1 MVLQIDDWVFQIDL
15 EKTKEHSSFVSSEHC
30 TCGYC
35 ENYYRSVSIV
45 YPELKPFLSQF
56 GIQIDGP
63 SEMYP
68 IEPTLY
74 LAGYRVF
81 GGILTY
87 GNSPIMVAGVPVA
100 AEPVDDAHFMLE
112 VGEMPLPWVLSEDM
126 NEVISPA
133 NEPEF
138 LEKMYRKLMLRSGGT
153 SPICS

>member
-1 MVLQIDDWVFQIDL
+1 MVLQIEDWFFEIDFDR
-15 EKTKEHSSFVSSEHC
+15 TTEHSSFVSSEHC

-35 ENYYRSVSIV
+35 ENYYRSVNLV
-45 YPELKPFLSQF
+45 YPDLKAFLLRF
-56 GIQIDGP
+56 GVRIDGP

-81 GGILTY
+81 GRILQF
-87 GNSPIMVAGVPVA
+87 GNGPVMVSGVPVMP
-100 AEPVDDAHFMLE
+100 EPMDDAHFMLE
-112 VGEMPLPWVLSEDM
+112 VGEMPLPWVMAEDM

-138 LEKMYRKLMLRSGGT
+138 LERMYRKILLRHADQG
-153 SPICS
+153 PVCS

>member
-1 MVLQIDDWVFQIDL
+1 MILQIDDWKFQVDL
-15 EKTKEHSSFVSSEHC
+15 ERTKEHSSFVSSEHC

-35 ENYYRSVSIV
+35 ENFYRAAGLT
-45 YPELKPFLSQF
+45 YPGLKPFLARF
-56 GIQIDGP
+56 GIVMDGP

-81 GGILTY
+81 GRILQFGNGPMMVDGI
-87 GNSPIMVAGVPVA
+87 PVT
-100 AEPVDDAHFMLE
+100 AEPVDEVHFMLE
-112 VGEMPLPWVLSEDM
+112 VGEMPLPWVMAEDM

-138 LEKMYRKLMLRSGGT
+138 LEKMYRKILLRNPDTGFV
-153 SPICS
+153 CS